1 MEMFAKSLQS
11 QRRRSSICNCQIRLM
26 NCCERILP
34 LLSLCPTFHQ
44 LCKYMEES
52 RHFLPPTETFLF
64 GSKRGL
70 QKIIVNTFQT
80 WENICTSNEQWN
92 PFSPFKEASRLI
104 PNLKNLQ
111 HSVASFIWFL
121 KEKKLFRGCKQ
132 SFCCLPFA
140 RNFFTFFC
148 NTKNWINLILKD
160 FCKHFWKMQVT
171 G

>member
-92 PFSPFKEASRLI
+92 LFSPFKEASRLI
-104 PNLKNLQ
+104 PSLKNLQ

-121 KEKKLFRGCKQ
+121 KEKKTFSRMQTILLLSSFRKKLFHLFLQHQK
-132 SFCCLPFA
+132 L
-140 RNFFTFFC
+140 N
-148 NTKNWINLILKD
+148 
-160 FCKHFWKMQVT
+160 
-171 G
+171 